1 MGGPR
6 GGSTWL
12 LLECADPVI
21 LKTARGLR
29 QVPRL
34 QAAAN
39 SAAWGPAKTKGLA
52 KAMDSLTCR
61 VGVIA
66 GAEPAQSPLFL
77 QKPLSTTRSWGR
89 GEGRGSSWLSSG
101 GPSPGEKTGWGEG
114 AVGKEEGISGRRRGR
129 SSREGTEEVKE
140 GTRPDR
146 PPPGSFPKAVRVGQL
161 E

>member
-6 GGSTWL
+6 GGGSTWL

-52 KAMDSLTCR
+52 KAMDNLTCR

-66 GAEPAQSPLFL
+66 GRRACSITSFPPEATKHNSIM
-77 QKPLSTTRSWGR
+77 
-89 GEGRGSSWLSSG
+89 GEGRRQRQLLAEQWRPKPRGEDRMGGGGS
-101 GPSPGEKTGWGEG
+101 
-114 AVGKEEGISGRRRGR
+114 GKGRGDFREEEGQKQPRG
-129 SSREGTEEVKE
+129 
-140 GTRPDR
+140 D
-146 PPPGSFPKAVRVGQL
+146 
-161 E
+161 

>member
-101 GPSPGEKTGWGEG
+101 GPSPGEKTGWGLMDRK
-114 AVGKEEGISGRRRGR
+114 VGKGIKFEMRIKSICNLYVYIRK
-129 SSREGTEEVKE
+129 TV
-140 GTRPDR
+140 TR
-146 PPPGSFPKAVRVGQL
+146 FFYLFKFAFCIKKFC
-161 E
+161 